1 MGLFERRVGLVPD
14 AVAVVCG
21 ERSLTYGE
29 LDAWAERVAVGLV
42 ARGVGPESVVGLAL
56 PRSVELVVGLL
67 GIWKAGAAYLPVDPR
82 YPGGRLGH
90 ILRAAC
96 PVVVLTDEETAGVLP
111 ESGVSL
117 AWLGEV
123 ERAGVE
129 SGSWDAVRVLPD
141 QAAYVM
147 FTSGSTGVPKGV
159 VVSHRGVVNGVLG
172 LASVVGVDA
181 STRMLAGTS
190 VNFDVSV
197 FEMVMTL
204 CVGGCVEVVRDV
216 LVVGERGG
224 WSGGV
229 ISTVPSV
236 FAELLDQVS
245 GKVSARSVVFAGEA
259 LSGSLVGR
267 VREAIPGVRVVN
279 AYGQSESFY
288 ASVHC
293 VGVGGFSGVGSVP
306 VGVPLGNMRVYVLG
320 PGLVPVPCGVV
331 GELYVAGEIGR
342 GYFGRAGLSAER
354 FVADPFGGLGGRM
367 YRTGDLG
374 RWTGEG
380 VLEFV
385 GRGDAQLKVR
395 GFRIEPGEVEA
406 VLCAHPGVGQAVV
419 TVCRGRG
426 GGKQLVGYVVP
437 AEA

>member
-1 MGLFERRVGLVPD
+1 MFEIV
-14 AVAVVCG
+14 
-21 ERSLTYGE
+21 T
-29 LDAWAERVAVGLV
+29 
-42 ARGVGPESVVGLAL
+42 
-56 PRSVELVVGLL
+56 
-67 GIWKAGAAYLPVDPR
+67 
-82 YPGGRLGH
+82 
-90 ILRAAC
+90 
-96 PVVVLTDEETAGVLP
+96 
-111 ESGVSL
+111 
-117 AWLGEV
+117 
-123 ERAGVE
+123 
-129 SGSWDAVRVLPD
+129 
-141 QAAYVM
+141 
-147 FTSGSTGVPKGV
+147 
-159 VVSHRGVVNGVLG
+159 
-172 LASVVGVDA
+172 
-181 STRMLAGTS
+181 
-190 VNFDVSV
+190 
-197 FEMVMTL
+197 TL
-204 CVGGCVEVVRDV
+204 CAGGCVEVVRDV

-236 FAELLDQVS
+236 FAELLDQVA
-245 GKVSARSVVFAGEA
+245 GKVDVGAVVFAGEA

-320 PGLVPVPCGVV
+320 SGLVPVPCGVV

-354 FVADPFGGLGGRM
+354 FVADPFGGSGGRM

-419 TVCRGRG
+419 T
-426 GGKQLVGYVVP
+426 
-437 AEA
+437 